1 MKFEQEAENLKECK
15 NSLNELSDEKSKE
28 KETFQKNILTLQKS
42 LLEKVNL
49 IKEKEES
56 NSLLRKETM
65 DLVAR

>member
-15 NSLNELSDEKSKE
+15 NSFNELSDEKSKE
-28 KETFQKNILTLQKS
+28 KETFQKNIHTLQKS
-42 LLEKVNL
+42 LLEKVNF